1 MARSSQPSMVYLP
14 SGGSMGMMGEEPPV
28 KGALRPLGKS
38 IHVQRL
44 GSIVGRRGAG
54 MSNITGENQLSHS
67 FNHYGKGGLPGLD
80 GGGGGM
86 F

>member
-1 MARSSQPSMVYLP
+1 MVYLP
-14 SGGSMGMMGEEPPV
+14 SGGMMGSLGDEPPV
-28 KGALRPLGKS
+28 RGALRPIGKS
-38 IHVQRL
+38 IHVQHL

-54 MSNITGENQLSHS
+54 SSNITGENQLAHS

-80 GGGGGM
+80 GGGGGGM